1 MCVQL
6 ILAGQHLTSSCTK
19 QSPETFLSNPFC
31 STSRSGREREREKR
45 HKESKTS
52 GPGGQDLRRRYHS
65 LIGDVRLSLRQ
76 ADNSTFYVRWAHALI
91 VIWQGPRREL
101 WPGPTLLVSPP
112 RRAIVDLPILFVLDW
127 TT

>member
-1 MCVQL
+1 MAQEARTC
-6 ILAGQHLTSSCTK
+6 
-19 QSPETFLSNPFC
+19 
-31 STSRSGREREREKR
+31 
-45 HKESKTS
+45 
-52 GPGGQDLRRRYHS
+52 GGDI
-65 LIGDVRLSLRQ
+65 IGDVRLSLRQ